1 MQELK
6 LHDIKGLVEIPDDS
20 IYYFYSLLGLILISI
35 IIVSI
40 FIYKFVKR
48 EKQENL
54 QKLYLA
60 QLNELKIEDSKESAY
75 QITHL
80 GHALDKNTLQE
91 EAFLILVNALAPY
104 KYQKN
109 VPQFEADIKEEIQNF
124 KDAMNV

>member
-20 IYYFYSLLGLILISI
+20 IYYFYALIGLTLIVI
-35 IIVSI
+35 IIASI
-40 FIYKFVKR
+40 FIYKFIKR
-48 EKQENL
+48 EKQQNQ
-54 QKLYLA
+54 QKLYLSK
-60 QLNELKIEDSKESAY
+60 LNELTGEDSKETAY

-80 GHALDKNTLQE
+80 GHLLDKTMLQE
-91 EAFLILVNALAPY
+91 EAFQTLVSDLESY

-109 VPQFEADIKEEIQNF
+109 VPQLEANTQTLIQNF